1 MKQLKAF
8 IHPHRVRFVTEALRN
23 AGVCDISNGTGCY
36 NVTVSTVQRLYSG
49 ADQGQQQYSVDMA
62 EPVVAEAK
70 LELIC
75 EDDLAPMLVEL
86 IVQAGKP
93 SQGWVFT
100 TTIDAAT
107 AIAGG

>member
-1 MKQLKAF
+1 MKQINAF

-23 AGVCDISNGTGCY
+23 SGLCDISNGVGCY
-36 NVTVSTVQRLYSG
+36 NLTVSTVQRLYSG
-49 ADQGQQQYSVDMA
+49 NDQGQQHYSLDLA

-75 EDDLAPMLVEL
+75 EDDLAPQLVSL

-93 SQGWVFT
+93 SKGWVFT
-100 TTIDAAT
+100 TTIDAVAE
-107 AIAGG
+107 IAGA